1 MNMRLLSCAAALVLT
16 AAFTGLAPTDAA
28 AQTKIKLGHALP
40 QQHPQ
45 GVANDKF
52 AELVKQYTNGRVEVT
67 VYHGGM
73 LGSDD
78 KMLQAVQSGT
88 QDMYYGALS
97 AAAGKVPAVQIFDL
111 PFLFNN
117 VKEVERVFFS
127 PYGQKLLDRLVEPLG
142 MVGLSWGQAGFREL
156 TNSRRPILKADD
168 IAGLKIRVMQNQ
180 VALETWKTLGANAL
194 PMTITEV
201 FTGLET
207 GAIDGQENPYILIHA
222 NKYYEVQKYGTTTN
236 HVYTPCTQVISKKSW
251 DKISAE
257 DQALVRKAAVDSM
270 RYLFKLIDEANK
282 DVVAKLEAGGMK
294 VNVLSDAELG
304 KLREKVKPI
313 VDKYAPVIG
322 PDLVKEFMEEIAK
335 ARSAS

>member
-1 MNMRLLSCAAALVLT
+1 MSKSVMKLATAVAVAALCAIGAT
-16 AAFTGLAPTDAA
+16 AAT
-28 AQTKIKLGHALP
+28 AQTKIKLGQALP

-45 GVANDKF
+45 GVATDKF
-52 AELVKQYTNGRVEVT
+52 AELVKQYTKDRIQVT

-73 LGSDD
+73 LGGDD

-88 QDMYYGALS
+88 QDMYYGSLS
-97 AAAGKVPAVQIFDL
+97 AVAGKVPAVQIFDL
-111 PFLFNN
+111 PFLFND

-127 PYGQKLLDRLVEPLG
+127 PYGQKLHDRLVSSIG
-142 MVGLSWGQAGFREL
+142 MVGLAWGQAGFREL
-156 TNSRRPILKADD
+156 TNSKRPINKAED

-180 VALETWKTLGANAL
+180 VALDTWKTLGANAL

-207 GAIDGQENPYILIHA
+207 GALDGQENPYLLIHA

-236 HVYTPCTQVISKKSW
+236 HVYTPCSLVISKRTW
-251 DKISAE
+251 DKLGAE
-257 DQALVRKAAVDSM
+257 DQAAIRKAADESM
-270 RYLFKLIDEANK
+270 RYLFKLVDDANK

-294 VNVLSDAELG
+294 VNALPDAELA
-304 KLREKVKPI
+304 KLRDKVRPI

-322 PDLVKEFMEEIAK
+322 ADLVKEFMDEIAK
-335 ARSAS
+335 ARKAN

>member
-1 MNMRLLSCAAALVLT
+1 MRRSMMKWATAFAAAVVCAAGIT
-16 AAFTGLAPTDAA
+16 AAE
-28 AQTKIKLGHALP
+28 AQTKLKLGHALP

-52 AELVKQYTNGRVEVT
+52 AELVNKYTNGRVQVT
-67 VYHGGM
+67 IYHGGM

-97 AAAGKVPAVQIFDL
+97 AAAGKVPATQIFDL
-111 PFLFNN
+111 PFLFND

-127 PYGQKLLDRLVEPLG
+127 PYGQKLLDRLVQPIG
-142 MVGLSWGQAGFREL
+142 IVGLAWGQAGFREL
-156 TNSRRPILKADD
+156 TNSRRPINKAED

-180 VALETWKTLGANAL
+180 VALDTWKTLGANAL

-207 GAIDGQENPYILIHA
+207 GALDGQENPYILIHA

-236 HVYTPCTQVISKKSW
+236 HVYTPCTIVISKKSW
-251 DKISAE
+251 DKLSAE
-257 DQALVRKAAVDSM
+257 DQTAMRKAAVEAM
-270 RYLFKLIDEANK
+270 RYLFQLINEANK

-294 VNVLSDAELG
+294 VNVLPEAELA
-304 KLREKVKPI
+304 KLREKVRPI

-322 PDLVKEFMEEIAK
+322 ADLVKEFQDEIAK
-335 ARSAS
+335 ARSAN

>member
-1 MNMRLLSCAAALVLT
+1 MMKLATAIAAAVVCAAGIT
-16 AAFTGLAPTDAA
+16 AAD
-28 AQTKIKLGHALP
+28 AQTKLKLGHALP

-52 AELVKQYTNGRVEVT
+52 AELVSKYTNGRVQVT
-67 VYHGGM
+67 IYHGGM

-97 AAAGKVPAVQIFDL
+97 AAAGKVPATQIFDL
-111 PFLFNN
+111 PFLFND

-127 PYGQKLLDRLVEPLG
+127 PYGQKLLDRLVQPIG
-142 MVGLSWGQAGFREL
+142 MVGLAWGQAGFREL
-156 TNSRRPILKADD
+156 TNSKRPINKADD
-168 IAGLKIRVMQNQ
+168 IVGLKIRVMQNQ
-180 VALETWKTLGANAL
+180 VALDTWKTLGANAL

-207 GAIDGQENPYILIHA
+207 GALDGQENPYILIHA

-236 HVYTPCTQVISKKSW
+236 HVYTPCTIVISKKSW
-251 DKISAE
+251 DKLSAD
-257 DQALVRKAAVDSM
+257 DQAGLRKAAVEAM
-270 RYLFKLIDEANK
+270 RHLFRLIDEANK
-282 DVVAKLEAGGMK
+282 DVVSKLEAGGMK
-294 VNVLSDAELG
+294 VNVLPDAELA
-304 KLREKVKPI
+304 KLRDKVRPI

-322 PDLVKEFMEEIAK
+322 ADMVKEFMDEIAK
-335 ARSAS
+335 ARGGN

>member
-1 MNMRLLSCAAALVLT
+1 MTKLAIAFAVAAMCAGT
-16 AAFTGLAPTDAA
+16 ATLAN
-28 AQTKIKLGHALP
+28 AQTKLKLGHALP

-52 AELVKQYTNGRVEVT
+52 AELVKQYTNGRVQVT

-78 KMLQAVQSGT
+78 KMLQSVQSGT

-97 AAAGKVPAVQIFDL
+97 AAAGKVPATQIFDL
-111 PFLFNN
+111 PFLFND

-127 PYGQKLLDRLVEPLG
+127 PYGQKLLDRLVEPIG
-142 MVGLSWGQAGFREL
+142 MVGLAWGQAGFREL
-156 TNSRRPILKADD
+156 TNSRRPINKAED

-180 VALETWKTLGANAL
+180 VALDTWKTLGANAL

-207 GAIDGQENPYILIHA
+207 GALDGQENPYILIHA

-236 HVYTPCTQVISKKSW
+236 HVYTPCTIVISKKSW
-251 DKISAE
+251 DKLSAE
-257 DQALVRKAAVDSM
+257 DQAAVRKAAVEAM

-294 VNVLSDAELG
+294 VNTLPEAELA
-304 KLREKVKPI
+304 KLREKVRPI

-322 PDLVKEFMEEIAK
+322 VDLVKEFQEEIAK
-335 ARSAS
+335 ARKAN